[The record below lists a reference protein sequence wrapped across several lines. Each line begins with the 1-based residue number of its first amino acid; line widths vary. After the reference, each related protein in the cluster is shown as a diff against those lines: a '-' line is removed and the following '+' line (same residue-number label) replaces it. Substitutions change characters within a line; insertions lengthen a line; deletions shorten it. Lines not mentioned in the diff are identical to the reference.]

1 MPILSSPITLGT
13 TRLSHRFALAPM
25 TRSRADADG
34 TPGLLAAEYYA
45 QRSSLG
51 LLITEGTQ
59 PSADGQGY
67 LNTPGI
73 YTEEHIVGWRT
84 VTDAVHAEGGTVFM
98 QVMHVGRV
106 AHPDNTPHHRQPV
119 APSAIAAGTEMTTP
133 TGKSYAPIPRALST
147 LEVKG
152 TVEDFRL
159 AAAAAV
165 RAGADGVEIHGAN
178 SYLIHQFLAAS
189 ANERT
194 DEYGGSIQN
203 RARFAIEVATAIA
216 GEIGADKTGFRIS
229 PFGPGMNE
237 APESADLYR
246 YLVAELAKLDLAYLH
261 IFHFSDEDLLRDI
274 RAL

>member
-1 MPILSSPITLGT
+1 
-13 TRLSHRFALAPM
+13 
-25 TRSRADADG
+25 
-34 TPGLLAAEYYA
+34 
-45 QRSSLG
+45 
-51 LLITEGTQ
+51 
-59 PSADGQGY
+59 
-67 LNTPGI
+67 
-73 YTEEHIVGWRT
+73 
-84 VTDAVHAEGGTVFM
+84 VHA
-98 QVMHVGRV
+98 GRV

>member
-119 APSAIAAGTEMTTP
+119 APL
-133 TGKSYAPIPRALST
+133 R
-147 LEVKG
+147 
-152 TVEDFRL
+152 D
-159 AAAAAV
+159 
-165 RAGADGVEIHGAN
+165 
-178 SYLIHQFLAAS
+178 
-189 ANERT
+189 
-194 DEYGGSIQN
+194 
-203 RARFAIEVATAIA
+203 RAR
-216 GEIGADKTGFRIS
+216 
-229 PFGPGMNE
+229 
-237 APESADLYR
+237 
-246 YLVAELAKLDLAYLH
+246 H
-261 IFHFSDEDLLRDI
+261 
-274 RAL
+274 